1 MRLLKRGWG
10 LLLAAALTLA
20 TPVLAAPASTDP
32 LTAKD
37 VSAALATTRDLRPLH
52 EKYGPQLAE
61 YAKTVKPP
69 EPGTQ
74 RDPCEITPEVKNAP
88 GFTEMEQVVKKNGFK
103 NGEVYCRV
111 MERIIRAYTAVQ
123 VEEHQPELQQK
134 LQEARAQIEADTNMP
149 AEEKQQLL
157 ARLTEHPAIVAA
169 RNVPDADKKLVAQNR
184 TEMDKLFLPPPG
196 QPMPAPAAPGGAPAP
211 AAPAPAP
218 AAPPQ

>member
-1 MRLLKRGWG
+1 MRLTTIGRG
-10 LLLAAALTLA
+10 LLLAAALALT
-20 TPVLAAPASTDP
+20 TPVLAAPSPDP
-32 LTAKD
+32 LTAKE
-37 VSAALATTRDLRPLH
+37 VASALATTRDLRPLH

-88 GFTEMEQVVKKNGFK
+88 GFNEMEGVVKKNGFK
-103 NGEVYCRV
+103 NGEVYCHV
-111 MERIIRAYTAVQ
+111 MERVLRAYTAVQ

-149 AEEKQQLL
+149 ADQKQQLL

-169 RNVPDADKKLVAQNR
+169 RNVPASDKQLVAQYR
-184 TEMDKLFLPPPG
+184 SEMDQLFLPPPG
-196 QPMPAPAAPGGAPAP
+196 QAMPPPGGAMPPAH
-211 AAPAPAP
+211 
-218 AAPPQ
+218 Q

>member
-1 MRLLKRGWG
+1 MRLTRRGWG
-10 LLLAAALTLA
+10 LLLAAALALA
-20 TPVLAAPASTDP
+20 TPVLAASTPPASDP
-32 LTAKD
+32 LTAKE
-37 VSAALATTRDLRPLH
+37 VSSALATTRDLRPLH

-74 RDPCEITPEVKNAP
+74 RDPCAITPEVKNAP
-88 GFTEMEQVVKKNGFK
+88 GFDEMEKVVKKNGFK

-123 VEEHQPELQQK
+123 VQEHQPELQQK

-169 RNVPDADKKLVAQNR
+169 RNVPEADKQLVMQYR
-184 TEMDKLFLPPPG
+184 SEMDQLFLPPPG
-196 QPMPAPAAPGGAPAP
+196 QPMPAPAPG
-211 AAPAPAP
+211 APAP

>member
-1 MRLLKRGWG
+1 MRLNTIGRG
-10 LLLAAALTLA
+10 LLLAFVVALA
-20 TPVLAAPASTDP
+20 TPAAMAAPTSDA

-74 RDPCEITPEVKNAP
+74 HDPCAITPEVQNAP
-88 GFTEMEQVVKKNGFK
+88 GFDEMEKVVRKNGFK

-134 LQEARAQIEADTNMP
+134 LEEARAKIEADPNMP
-149 AEEKQQLL
+149 ADQKQELL
-157 ARLTEHPAIVAA
+157 ARLTEHPAIRAA
-169 RNVPDADKKLVAQNR
+169 RSVPAEDKQLVAQYR
-184 TEMDKLFLPPPG
+184 SEMDQLFLPPPG
-196 QPMPAPAAPGGAPAP
+196 QPMPPPVG
-211 AAPAPAP
+211 
-218 AAPPQ
+218 AAPPPQ